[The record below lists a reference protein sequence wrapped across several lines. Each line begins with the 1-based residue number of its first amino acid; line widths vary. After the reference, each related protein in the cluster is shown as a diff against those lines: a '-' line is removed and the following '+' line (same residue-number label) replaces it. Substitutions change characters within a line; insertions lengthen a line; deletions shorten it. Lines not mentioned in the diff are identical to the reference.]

1 MLQGCIG
8 ANTLDDPGDFLLGFA
23 QQFTLNGS
31 WRDTVNCG
39 AISTQL
45 VRQVARRRF

>member
-8 ANTLDDPGDFLLGFA
+8 ANALNDPGNFLLSFA
-23 QQFTLNGS
+23 QQFTLDRS